1 MLTKAQPDLI
11 SFNADPA
18 QTTLSTSWHAIQLL
32 SNARYAATVPV
43 TSDTAYGPAYWMA
56 GTSGPGK
63 YTFKA
68 AVYNATENIPF
79 NVQFEGLRAGAKAT
93 LTVLTA
99 PDGLSS
105 NVFGGPDVVS
115 RNVTT
120 LTAGK
125 GGFGFDLENYSV
137 AVLTT

>member
-1 MLTKAQPDLI
+1 
-11 SFNADPA
+11 
-18 QTTLSTSWHAIQLL
+18 
-32 SNARYAATVPV
+32 
-43 TSDTAYGPAYWMA
+43 MA
-56 GTSGPGK
+56 GISRPGE

-68 AVYNATENIPF
+68 AVYNSTGTIPF
-79 NVQFEGLRAGAKAT
+79 NLHFEGLGQGARAT

-105 NVFGGPDVVS
+105 NVFGGSNVVQT
-115 RNVTT
+115 NVTT

-125 GGFGFDLENYSV
+125 NGFAFELENYSV

>member
-1 MLTKAQPDLI
+1 
-11 SFNADPA
+11 
-18 QTTLSTSWHAIQLL
+18 
-32 SNARYAATVPV
+32 
-43 TSDTAYGPAYWMA
+43 MA

-68 AVYNATENIPF
+68 AIYNATENIPF
-79 NVQFEGLRAGAKAT
+79 NIEFAGLKAGAKAT

-99 PDGLSS
+99 PDGFSS
-105 NVFGGPDVVS
+105 NVFGGPNVVQTD
-115 RNVTT
+115 VTT

-125 GGFGFDLENYSV
+125 SGFGFELENYSI

>member
-1 MLTKAQPDLI
+1 M
-11 SFNADPA
+11 
-18 QTTLSTSWHAIQLL
+18 
-32 SNARYAATVPV
+32 PV
-43 TSDTAYGPAYWMA
+43 TSDTGFDPAYWLA

-68 AVYNATENIPF
+68 AVYNSTETIPF
-79 NVQFEGLRAGAKAT
+79 NLQFAGLKAGAKAT

-105 NVFGGPDVVS
+105 NVFGGPQVVQK
-115 RNVTT
+115 NVTT

-125 GGFGFDLENYSV
+125 SGFGFELENYSI

>member
-1 MLTKAQPDLI
+1 
-11 SFNADPA
+11 
-18 QTTLSTSWHAIQLL
+18 
-32 SNARYAATVPV
+32 
-43 TSDTAYGPAYWMA
+43 MA
-56 GTSGPGK
+56 GTSGRGK

-68 AVYNATENIPF
+68 AVYNSTEAIPF
-79 NVQFEGLRAGAKAT
+79 NLQFDGLGVGAKAT

-105 NVFGGPDVVS
+105 NVFGGPEVVQKQ
-115 RNVTT
+115 VTT

-125 GGFGFDLENYSV
+125 KGFGFELENYSV

>member
-1 MLTKAQPDLI
+1 
-11 SFNADPA
+11 
-18 QTTLSTSWHAIQLL
+18 
-32 SNARYAATVPV
+32 
-43 TSDTAYGPAYWMA
+43 MA

-68 AVYNATENIPF
+68 AIYNSTETIPF
-79 NVQFEGLRAGAKAT
+79 NIEFAGLRAGAKAT

-105 NVFGGPDVVS
+105 NVFGGPDVVQ

-125 GGFGFDLENYSV
+125 SGFEFELENYSI

>member
-1 MLTKAQPDLI
+1 
-11 SFNADPA
+11 
-18 QTTLSTSWHAIQLL
+18 
-32 SNARYAATVPV
+32 
-43 TSDTAYGPAYWMA
+43 MA
-56 GTSGPGK
+56 GTSGAGK

-68 AVYNATENIPF
+68 AVYNSTETIPF
-79 NVQFEGLRAGAKAT
+79 NLQFQGLRPGAKAT

-105 NVFGGPDVVS
+105 NVFGGPQVVS
-115 RNVTT
+115 KNVTT

-125 GGFGFDLENYSV
+125 SGFGFELENYSI

>member
-1 MLTKAQPDLI
+1 
-11 SFNADPA
+11 
-18 QTTLSTSWHAIQLL
+18 
-32 SNARYAATVPV
+32 
-43 TSDTAYGPAYWMA
+43 MA
-56 GTSGPGK
+56 GTSGPGQ

-68 AVYNATENIPF
+68 AVYNTTENIPF
-79 NVQFEGLRAGAKAT
+79 NIQFEGLGAGAKAT

-105 NVFGGPDVVS
+105 NVFGGPDVVQ

-120 LTAGK
+120 LTAAK
-125 GGFGFDLENYSV
+125 EGFGFEFELENYSL